1 MLRIIGIVV
10 VLAIVAVLA
19 LAVMKPDTFRLE
31 RKATIKAPPEK
42 LFAILNDFRQWSQW
56 SPWEKK
62 DPAMKRNFGAVT
74 AGKGATY
81 GWEGNKEVGQGSM
94 EITDAAAPS
103 RLTIA
108 LNFIKPFEASNTVN
122 FVLTP
127 GADGTEVAWSMA
139 GQNNFMSKVMQ
150 VFVSMDKMVGPDF
163 EAGLANLK
171 AAAEKP

>member
-1 MLRIIGIVV
+1 MLKIIGI
-10 VLAIVAVLA
+10 IIAVLIA
-19 LAVMKPDTFRLE
+19 GILILAAMKPDTFRIE

-42 LFAILNDFRQWSQW
+42 IFGILNDFKQWSVW

-74 AGKGATY
+74 AGKGETY
-81 GWEGNKEVGQGSM
+81 TWEGNKEVGQGGM
-94 EITDAAAPS
+94 EITDATPPNK
-103 RLTIA
+103 LTIA

-122 FVLTP
+122 FALTP
-127 GADGTEVAWSMA
+127 AADGTEVAWSME
-139 GQNNFMSKVMQ
+139 GKCNFISKIMQ

-171 AAAEKP
+171 AAAEKT

>member
-1 MLRIIGIVV
+1 MLKTIGI
-10 VLAIVAVLA
+10 ILA
-19 LAVMKPDTFRLE
+19 LAIAGILILAAMRPDTFHFE

-42 LFAILNDFRQWSQW
+42 IFAILNDFKQWGAW

-81 GWEGNKEVGQGSM
+81 TWEGNKDVGQGGM
-94 EITDAAAPS
+94 EITDAAAPNK
-103 RLTIA
+103 LTIA
-108 LNFIKPFEASNTVN
+108 LNFVKPFEANNTVN

-127 GADGTEVAWSMA
+127 AADGTEVAWSME
-139 GQNNFMSKVMQ
+139 GKCNFISKIMQ

-171 AAAEKP
+171 AAAEKS

>member
-1 MLRIIGIVV
+1 MLKTISIII
-10 VLAIVAVLA
+10 ALA
-19 LAVMKPDTFRLE
+19 LAGILVLAAMKPDTFRFE

-42 LFAILNDFRQWSQW
+42 IFAILNDFKQWGLW

-74 AGKGATY
+74 AGKGASY
-81 GWEGNKEVGQGSM
+81 SWEGNKDVGQGGM
-94 EITDAAAPS
+94 EITDAAVPNK
-103 RLTIA
+103 LTIA
-108 LNFIKPFEASNTVN
+108 LNFIKPFEANNTVN
-122 FVLTP
+122 FTLMP
-127 GADGTEVAWSMA
+127 AAGGTEVTWSMD
-139 GQNNFMSKVMQ
+139 GKCNFMSKIMQ